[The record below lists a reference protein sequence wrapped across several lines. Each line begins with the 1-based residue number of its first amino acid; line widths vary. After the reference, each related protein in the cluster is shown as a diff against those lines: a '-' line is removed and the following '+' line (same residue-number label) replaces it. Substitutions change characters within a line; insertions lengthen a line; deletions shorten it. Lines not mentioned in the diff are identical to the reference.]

1 MNGKQEKAWSGEISF
16 IHVGMAAYFS
26 NLSIRYRFGNEVE
39 TKRRA
44 EEWISE
50 TFSKE
55 RVEGPRE

>member
-1 MNGKQEKAWSGEISF
+1 
-16 IHVGMAAYFS
+16 MAAYIS